1 MFFPLPILAITQPDD
16 RAFMEQLYVD
26 YSALMYAQAL
36 KVLRSR
42 TAAEDCVSDALV
54 ALIKKISLLRTMECS
69 ILKAYVVI
77 TVRNTAINA
86 LRKQKRQPVA
96 DVPLEII
103 PEPQTRSVEAR
114 FMSQSQIEWLKEA
127 IRQLPAR
134 ESMALMMRYFQ
145 QLEMSEIAG
154 QMGCSE
160 SSVRSLLSR
169 GRKRLTLWL
178 EKEESC
184 YE

>member
-1 MFFPLPILAITQPDD
+1 MFFPLPILAIAQADD

-178 EKEESC
+178 EKEESS